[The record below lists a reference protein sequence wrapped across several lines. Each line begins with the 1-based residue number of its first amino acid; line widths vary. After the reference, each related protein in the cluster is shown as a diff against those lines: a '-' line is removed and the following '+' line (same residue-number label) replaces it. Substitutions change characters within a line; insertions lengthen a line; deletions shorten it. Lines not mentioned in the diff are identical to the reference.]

1 MFMIPD
7 YQFFPNRHAFRQHDP
22 PAFLQVAFRGSGYL
36 YLPGYNHSV
45 LPLTGMHVYRWLHEI
60 HKPYFEDYVLNAIK
74 IKNSDVLQ
82 YDIEEKGP
90 EILSNSAEILQ
101 PGDYCWTPQDPA
113 IELSALPDIT
123 PCGLKDWVT
132 ATTALLDNDVK
143 RGMYDPERLL
153 SSLEIPSEIH
163 NDVVKRDTGCFFTR
177 KLSGDKDFITSW
189 IFPPVSGFKT
199 CVGVVYKDWDP
210 APFMTANNSIRM
222 CSDLH
227 EPFEENAF
235 GVDID
240 DNCRIIVFDPAKI
253 KGITLPSHLP
263 AESLAYVQDELVADD
278 SAASP
283 IRLRDFLRHHFVWCL
298 RLHFLGG
305 DISEDYD
312 RQKVQGMINKVLK
325 FDQAGKSLD
334 DLKSLKAW
342 QSGLG
347 AEVLKHH
354 IAWRTSIAVKNSE
367 EIYIDMED
375 SEEEEEDEENS
386 E

>member
-1 MFMIPD
+1 MMWGT
-7 YQFFPNRHAFRQHDP
+7 HD
-22 PAFLQVAFRGSGYL
+22 A
-36 YLPGYNHSV
+36 H
-45 LPLTGMHVYRWLHEI
+45 
-60 HKPYFEDYVLNAIK
+60 
-74 IKNSDVLQ
+74 
-82 YDIEEKGP
+82 
-90 EILSNSAEILQ
+90 
-101 PGDYCWTPQDPA
+101 
-113 IELSALPDIT
+113 
-123 PCGLKDWVT
+123 CGTWQ
-132 ATTALLDNDVK
+132 
-143 RGMYDPERLL
+143 
-153 SSLEIPSEIH
+153 
-163 NDVVKRDTGCFFTR
+163 
-177 KLSGDKDFITSW
+177 
-189 IFPPVSGFKT
+189 T

-240 DNCRIIVFDPAKI
+240 VSKVTHICGWRWPRCYLQDNCRIIVFDPAKI